1 MESFITL
8 DMFLSF
14 GGCCAMVSGL
24 TQVAKKI
31 ATSNEAK
38 EVKYNAKLWAFL
50 FSAIITAIRIIII
63 ADYSLIGVLV
73 GAMNIV
79 PIFLGSIGVYES
91 LLKPVGTLFNKD
103 TKEEVKEQ
111 VQVKEE

>member
-91 LLKPVGTLFNKD
+91 LLKPVGTLINKD
-103 TKEEVKEQ
+103 KE
-111 VQVKEE
+111 QVKEE